1 MPNHPG
7 SAAEPELA
15 FLGRY
20 RGDIIS
26 EMRRAFDAAA
36 GADQAQPLAAM
47 LRYHLGWADEA
58 GRPLDS
64 GGGGKLLRPSL
75 LLLCAEAA
83 GGTRDDAIAAAAAI
97 ELLHNFTLIH
107 DDIEDRSDLRHGR
120 PTLWRRF
127 GVPLAVNAGDG
138 LWAIA
143 HTAMHRL
150 GDAGMPPERILAA
163 MRTLDDA
170 CVALCQGQDA
180 DLRFEGDTAVS
191 VDGYLAMIRGKT
203 GALMAASAACGA
215 IVAGADAATV
225 RGFHEFGLWLGQA
238 FQIRDDWLGIWGDPR
253 RTGKAAAEDLRE
265 RKLSYPVVHALEHAS
280 ASGRARLAHLYAAVL
295 DDVAVGEAM
304 AIVERAGSREASA
317 ALTSAATA
325 RALALLTPLA
335 LEPDRRDE
343 LAALAAYAA
352 TRHR

>member
-20 RGDIIS
+20 RGDIIG

-36 GADQAQPLAAM
+36 GDDVARPLAAM
-47 LRYHLGWADEA
+47 LRYHLGWADDA

-64 GGGGKLLRPSL
+64 GGGKLLRPSL

-83 GGTRDDAIAAAAAI
+83 GGARDDAIAAAAAI

-150 GDAGMPPERILAA
+150 GGAGMPPERVLAA

-191 VDGYLAMIRGKT
+191 VDDYLAMARGKT

-215 IVAGADAATV
+215 ILAGADAATV
-225 RGFHEFGLWLGQA
+225 RGLHEFGLWLGQA
-238 FQIRDDWLGIWGDPR
+238 FQIRDDWLGIWGDPQ

-280 ASGRARLAHLYAAVL
+280 AGGRARLAQLYAAAL
-295 DDVAVGEAM
+295 DDAAVGEAM
-304 AIVERAGSREASA
+304 AIVEHAGSREAAA
-317 ALTSAATA
+317 ALTSAAAT
-325 RALALLTPLA
+325 RAIALLAPLA
-335 LEPDRRDE
+335 LAPHRRDE
-343 LAALAAYAA
+343 LAGLATYAA
-352 TRHR
+352 NRHR